1 MYMAIYVSKERFIRI
16 EFRVH
21 LHMYLAVLE
30 SALGLISFF
39 MKPPSIH
46 SEERF
51 LEIELWIWLSSACK
65 LISKRLNW
73 AREHHLLQCCY
84 ADDSA
89 GGVTCV
95 CSCVRVFVTCVCS
108 CVRVIVCMTALNS
121 TAANMWGRRRGGGLG
136 SRPKKMYGE
145 RLEDGV
151 EYHLMSPTPRR

>member
-46 SEERF
+46 SKERF
-51 LEIELWIWLSSACK
+51 LEIELWISLSSACK

-84 ADDSA
+84 ADDCA
-89 GGVTCV
+89 GGVTFV
-95 CSCVRVFVTCVCS
+95 CP

-121 TAANMWGRRRGGGLG
+121 TAANMWGRRRGGGLE